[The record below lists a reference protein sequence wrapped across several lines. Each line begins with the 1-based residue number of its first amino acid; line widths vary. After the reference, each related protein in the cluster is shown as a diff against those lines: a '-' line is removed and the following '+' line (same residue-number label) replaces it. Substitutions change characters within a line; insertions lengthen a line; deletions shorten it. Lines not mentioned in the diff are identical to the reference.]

1 MSEHSAAAAKAAMAK
16 EAASRDK
23 AGPGSADPQH
33 IEQVAADFLRELRR
47 RTSGRPYG
55 PHGGAEP
62 LAERL
67 APAVAR
73 MTERLTL
80 LACDRLAR
88 GDMTAFFET
97 VLEAMTPEERST
109 WRREVTEGWFQAAL
123 SRWRASRELRR
134 QVLETILL
142 VKALA
147 L

>member
-1 MSEHSAAAAKAAMAK
+1 MSERLNGN
-16 EAASRDK
+16 EPDGRPVDQ
-23 AGPGSADPQH
+23 QH

-47 RTSGRPYG
+47 RADATLGSPDGSGRSTSGQA
-55 PHGGAEP
+55 AEP

-73 MTERLTL
+73 MTDRLTV

-97 VLEAMTPEERST
+97 VLEAMTPQERST
-109 WRREVTEGWFQAAL
+109 WRHEVTEGWFQAAL
-123 SRWRASRELRR
+123 SRWRAGRELRR

>member
-1 MSEHSAAAAKAAMAK
+1 MSEQANRNAAGA
-16 EAASRDK
+16 
-23 AGPGSADPQH
+23 GSADARQ
-33 IEQVAADFLRELRR
+33 IERVAADFLRELRR
-47 RTSGRPYG
+47 RTDGQ
-55 PHGGAEP
+55 GASP

-73 MTERLTL
+73 MTDRLTL

-109 WRREVTEGWFQAAL
+109 WRGEVTEGWFQAAL
-123 SRWRASRELRR
+123 SRWRAGRELRR